1 MYNYVAY
8 GEAEFGLSLKILKN
22 KRNTETTLS
31 VGKMGG
37 RIHIWMVCVVTAFF
51 AVARANAGAY
61 TFKSYQV
68 ENGLSQNSVLS
79 ILQDREGFM
88 WFGTKDGLN
97 CFDGY
102 SFKVYRRQSG
112 VETSLGNNFVFS
124 LREDSHGRFW
134 VGTGRGVWLFDKER
148 ETFRKFR
155 VEVSGRDILTA
166 QISAIM
172 EDDAGDIWL
181 GDPRAGAVPDRQESG
196 VYASFPD
203 SADSVHEYPFSRHT
217 VFPDGDWHYQP
228 QNDRSGNL
236 LPPDESL
243 SQMII
248 FEN

>member
-1 MYNYVAY
+1 
-8 GEAEFGLSLKILKN
+8 
-22 KRNTETTLS
+22 
-31 VGKMGG
+31 MGG
-37 RIHIWMVCVVTAFF
+37 RIHIWMACVVTAFF

-181 GDPRAGAVPDRQESG
+181 ATHGQGLFRIDRNLACTHHFQTPQIPSNFIG
-196 VYASFPD
+196 
-203 SADSVHEYPFSRHT
+203 SV
-217 VFPDGDWHYQP
+217 VQDKMGGIWV
-228 QNDRSGNL
+228 
-236 LPPDESL
+236 
-243 SQMII
+243 
-248 FEN
+248 